1 MNERRGPM
9 KQVLLLGVAVL
20 LLLPLASCRTRVDSA
35 KEDFCTDLDA
45 FRQSLA
51 SLREIGV
58 GSTKEDLQDTVKD
71 TQTAWSDLKDS
82 ASKLE
87 GVQLDA
93 VEDAFGD
100 LQDSIQDI
108 PDDASL
114 AEKLAQVREAVA
126 ATLGEIEQIA
136 TTECNLTKP

>member
-20 LLLPLASCRTRVDSA
+20 LLLPLASCRTSVDSA

-51 SLREIGV
+51 GLREIGV